1 MFGLSKYAGVFKQLL
16 EAHGGPGFEEDVRNL
31 ILPHLSE
38 YASEIWSD
46 AVGNLIGLIPGNGE
60 GRRPRVLVSAH
71 IDEIALVVTRI
82 ESGGFLRLAQAGG
95 FDPRTLVG
103 QEVVVHTEGGRL
115 FGVIGAKPPHL
126 TPAAERSKAA
136 KLEDLYVD
144 LALPEDEV
152 RARVRVGDR
161 VTLRRSPLELLNG
174 RIAGKSVDNRAS
186 AAVLLEALAL
196 LKGMVHEADLYAVFT
211 VQEEVGLRGARTAGF
226 GLVPDIAIAVD
237 VTFGAFPGQA
247 PDESFPLEGGVAISF
262 GPNLHRRVFRRLVD
276 CAERHRIPYQIELSQ
291 RPVGAD
297 ANAFQIAGPGLAA
310 ALIGP
315 PIRYMHT
322 SVETVAYDDIW
333 QCARL
338 LAHYVAEVD
347 AAQVEELT
355 CY

>member
-1 MFGLSKYAGVFKQLL
+1 MSKYRDVFKQLL
-16 EAHGGPGFEEDVRNL
+16 EAHGGPGFEEDVRHL

-46 AVGNLIGLIPGNGE
+46 ALGNLIGLIPGAGE
-60 GRRPRVLVSAH
+60 GRRPRVLVAAH
-71 IDEIALVVTRI
+71 IDEIALVVTRV
-82 ESGGFLRLAQAGG
+82 EKGGFLRLAQAGG
-95 FDPRTLVG
+95 FDPRALVG
-103 QEVVVHTEGGRL
+103 QEVVVHAKDGRL
-115 FGVIGAKPPHL
+115 WGVIGAKPPHL
-126 TPAAERSKAA
+126 TPPSERTKAP
-136 KLEDLYVD
+136 KLDDLYVD

-161 VTLRRSPLELLNG
+161 VTLRRAPLDLLNG

-196 LKGMVHEADLYAVFT
+196 LKAMVRTADLYAVFT
-211 VQEEVGLRGARTAGF
+211 VQEEVGLRGAQTVGF
-226 GLVPDIAIAVD
+226 GLMPDIAIAVD

-297 ANAFQIAGPGLAA
+297 ANAFQIAGPGLAT

-322 SVETVAYDDIW
+322 SVETVAYDDIL

-338 LAHYVAEVD
+338 IAHYVAEVD